1 MSKQTLIPAD
11 TGGDTALESFYE
23 RGNEVLVR
31 ELENLLS
38 GVAGVQTRPI
48 IYLWG
53 ESGSGKTHLLNAC
66 CVSAKKRSK
75 PGIYVSLTGQDES
88 ELDRLIPVAVNT
100 TLCIDDI
107 GAITGL
113 NDMQV
118 KVLSLYESVIQNS
131 GTLIVSGSAPPGKIN
146 LELKDLESRLASGG
160 VYHLRPLDETG
171 KQQALRHQAL
181 TRGFD
186 LDEKVTAFIMSRC
199 RRDTGSLFAL
209 LDKIDS
215 ASLRDQRKI
224 TVPFLKTLL

>member
-1 MSKQTLIPAD
+1 MNRQTLIPAD
-11 TGGDTALESFYE
+11 TGDEIALESFYE
-23 RGNEVLVR
+23 RGNEILVR
-31 ELENLLS
+31 ELRNLLW
-38 GVAGVQTRPI
+38 GVQTRPI

-66 CVSAKKRSK
+66 CVSAKKQSK
-75 PGIYVSLTGQDES
+75 PGIYVSLTGRDEV
-88 ELDRLIPVAVNT
+88 ELDKLLPVAANT
-100 TLCIDDI
+100 ILCLDDI
-107 GAITGL
+107 GTIASL

-118 KVLSLYESVIQNS
+118 KILALYESVTQNS

-146 LELKDLESRLASGG
+146 LELKDLESRLACGG
-160 VYHLRPLDETG
+160 VYHLQPLDETG

-181 TRGFD
+181 IRGFD

>member
-1 MSKQTLIPAD
+1 MSRQTLIPAD
-11 TGGDTALESFYE
+11 TGDHIALESFYE
-23 RGNEVLVR
+23 RGNEILVR
-31 ELENLLS
+31 ELGNLLS
-38 GVAGVQTRPI
+38 GVETRPV

-66 CVSAKKRSK
+66 CMTAKRRSK
-75 PGIYVSLTGQDES
+75 PGIYVSLTGRDGG
-88 ELDRLIPVAVNT
+88 ELDRLIPIAANT
-100 TLCIDDI
+100 ILCMDDI
-107 GAITGL
+107 GTISGL
-113 NDMQV
+113 CDMQV
-118 KVLSLYESVIQNS
+118 KILSLYESVIRNS

-146 LELKDLESRLASGG
+146 LELKDLESRLSCGG

-186 LDEKVTAFIMSRC
+186 LDEKAAAFIMSRC

-224 TVPFLKTLL
+224 TIPFLKTLL